1 MRTTVSI
8 SKWGNSMALR
18 LPKSI
23 LDENHLVEG
32 SKIDIVSEEGKIILK
47 PQLKKIRE
55 GWEQAAMEAHQ
66 NEDDKIMMDFNNEF
80 DKEEWKW

>member
-23 LDENHLVEG
+23 IDENQLEEG
-32 SKIDIVSEEGKIILK
+32 SKIDVVSQEGKIILE
-47 PQLKKIRE
+47 PQQKKIRE

-66 NEDDKIMMDFNNEF
+66 NGDDKIIMDFTNEF
-80 DKEEWKW
+80 DEKEWKW